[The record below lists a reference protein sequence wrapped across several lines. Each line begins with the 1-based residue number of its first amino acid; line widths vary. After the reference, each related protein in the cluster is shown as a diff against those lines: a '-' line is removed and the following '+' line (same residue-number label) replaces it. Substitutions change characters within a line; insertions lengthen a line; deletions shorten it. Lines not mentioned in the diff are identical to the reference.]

1 MAQKTAGNA
10 DITATTDKSLATL
23 EATGKL
29 GAFAT
34 C

>member
-10 DITATTDKSLATL
+10 DITTTTDKSLSTL
-23 EATGKL
+23 DGTGKL
-29 GAFAT
+29 GSFAT